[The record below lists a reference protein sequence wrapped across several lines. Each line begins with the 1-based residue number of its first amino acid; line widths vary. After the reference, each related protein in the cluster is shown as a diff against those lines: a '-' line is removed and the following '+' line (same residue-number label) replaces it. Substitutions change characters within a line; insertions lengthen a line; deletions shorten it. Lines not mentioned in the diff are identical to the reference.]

1 MIALETLQLTPE
13 FVASFRAL
21 GKKVGYRN
29 LGRAIAYCET
39 PQTSNGQ
46 PRVTSIAPNG
56 NGHKPTCA
64 ATAEYI
70 RELMG
75 GQIDDLTRKVHNH
88 RVTAAY
94 DTGEGPCGE
103 GCPCGDS
110 KLQYAEVP
118 AYTPKLRAAPRSRP
132 YKGKRYHP
140 ICCQLAAEKGTDASY
155 HRHIETH
162 WTQWP
167 SVLRRSSWH
176 GDGWESAQVAH
187 HCKVVA
193 QNLPTRKCCGRR
205 MGLTPD
211 YTDAHHWR
219 YQCDKNPDHCQDVMI
234 TIGPS

>member
-64 ATAEYI
+64 ETAERISAVMETSLGSAY
-70 RELMG
+70 LTL
-75 GQIDDLTRKVHNH
+75 DDLARKVHNY
-88 RVTAAY
+88 RVF
-94 DTGEGPCGE
+94 DHGDGSPVE

-118 AYTPKLRAAPRSRP
+118 TYTPRARASTRSRP
-132 YKGKRYHP
+132 YKGKRCHP
-140 ICCQLAAEKGTDASY
+140 ICCQMATEKGHEVF

-167 SVLRRSSWH
+167 SLLRTRGWNEVK
-176 GDGWESAQVAH
+176 GDSEWRVQAVADYLPARVC
-187 HCKVVA
+187 CKH
-193 QNLPTRKCCGRR
+193 K

>member
-132 YKGKRYHP
+132 YKGKRTHDCP
-140 ICCQLAAEKGTDASY
+140 GCQKDQA
-155 HRHIETH
+155 HRFTH
-162 WTQWP
+162 KYVEFPFTY
-167 SVLRRSSWH
+167 SVLRPSSWDN
-176 GDGWESAQVAH
+176 GLNKRVAER
-187 HCKVVA
+187 
-193 QNLPTRKCCGRR
+193 LPTRKCCGRK